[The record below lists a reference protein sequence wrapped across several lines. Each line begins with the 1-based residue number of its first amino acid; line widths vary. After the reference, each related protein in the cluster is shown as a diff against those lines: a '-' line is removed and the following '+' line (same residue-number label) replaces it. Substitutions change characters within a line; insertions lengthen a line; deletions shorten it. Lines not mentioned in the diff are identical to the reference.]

1 MFLTLYTRLAIRS
14 WPTTAYPFGRGK
26 QITWFA
32 AIPLA
37 FLVIGALPSSGIA
50 QGPGEK
56 YPCRACSPQLCIA
69 DDNVYSTC
77 TWSLN
82 GTTLCD
88 VQEQDNGC
96 PITDTCRDHGDFC
109 EGGDQ
114 TMALGPA
121 RDAAIRA
128 FESGGM
134 LPGDGNFYVATRG
147 DRLLLRSKCG
157 ANTVIARIDV
167 SDVGMTRVSVT
178 TNAGG

>member
-1 MFLTLYTRLAIRS
+1 MFQTLYTRLAIRS
-14 WPTTAYPFGRGK
+14 RPSTADPHGRGR

-37 FLVIGALPSSGIA
+37 LLAIGALPTEGMA

-56 YPCRACSPQLCIA
+56 YPCRACSPQLCSE
-69 DDNVYSTC
+69 DDIVYSNC

-88 VQEQDNGC
+88 IQEQENGC
-96 PITDTCRDHGDFC
+96 PITNTCRDHGDFC
-109 EGGDQ
+109 EGGGQ
-114 TMALGPA
+114 TMALGA
-121 RDAAIRA
+121 AQDAAIRA

-157 ANTVIARIDV
+157 ANAIVARIDLL
-167 SDVGMTRVSVT
+167 DVGQPPVAVT
-178 TNAGG
+178 TNAGE

>member
-1 MFLTLYTRLAIRS
+1 MFQTMYTRLAIRS
-14 WPTTAYPFGRGK
+14 RPSTADPHGRGR

-37 FLVIGALPSSGIA
+37 LLAIGALPSEGIA
-50 QGPGEK
+50 QDPDEE
-56 YPCRACSPQLCIA
+56 YPCRACSPQLCAA
-69 DDNVYSTC
+69 DDIVYSNC
-77 TWSLN
+77 TRSKI

-88 VQEQDNGC
+88 VQKQDNGC

-109 EGGDQ
+109 EGGGQ

-128 FESGGM
+128 FENGGM
-134 LPGDGNFYVATRG
+134 LPGDGNFYIATRG

-157 ANTVIARIDV
+157 TNAIVARIDV
-167 SDVGMTRVSVT
+167 REVGQAPAAVT
-178 TNAGG
+178 TNAGE